1 MVVFIVRRLIQAIFV
16 MLIISLVG
24 FSIKDQIGDPV
35 RDLVGERVTP
45 AERAVIA
52 EQMGLND
59 PFLTQYFR
67 FVKNA
72 VTKGDLGR
80 SFLYNK
86 PNLEVILGHAPATIE
101 LVFGTALIIIVVS
114 LPLGVYC
121 ALRPRSILSRF
132 TMSFST
138 LGVSMPVFL
147 TAILLIFLFA
157 IHWQILPSY
166 GRGETVDLFG
176 LGWWETGMLTIDG
189 LLHLILPCV
198 SLSTLMLPL
207 FIRLIRSEMMEVL
220 ETEYI
225 KYAWAKGLAPTRVW
239 MVHAFKNTLL
249 PVITVF
255 GVGYGE
261 VRPVTDP
268 ALIVFTIFVIVAGCS
283 AAIAA
288 LSGSRFNSL
297 AFGDPESGPDEI
309 LVLVF
314 LRGILDEFRLPKSR
328 EADKHSHLDA
338 QVDHRLGDLLLQ
350 LYWLTHHPVVF
361 PGGEAVVG
369 RKLELVD
376 RIGVEASS
384 SMNS

>member
-1 MVVFIVRRLIQAIFV
+1 MMV
-16 MLIISLVG
+16 ISLVG

-45 AERAVIA
+45 AERAEIA
-52 EQMGLND
+52 EKMGLNA
-59 PFLTQYFR
+59 PFLTQYAR

-86 PNLEVILGHAPATIE
+86 PNLTVIIEHAPATIE

-121 ALRPRSILSRF
+121 ALRPKTLLSRF

-138 LGVSMPVFL
+138 LGVSMPVYL

-157 IHWQILPSY
+157 IEWQVLPSY
-166 GRGETVDLFG
+166 GRGETIDLFG
-176 LGWWETGMLTIDG
+176 KGWWSTGLLTVDG

-225 KYAWAKGLAPTRVW
+225 KYAWAKGLAPARVW

-255 GVGYGE
+255 GVQIGIMF
-261 VRPVTDP
+261 
-268 ALIVFTIFVIVAGCS
+268 AFT
-283 AAIAA
+283 
-288 LSGSRFNSL
+288 LL
-297 AFGDPESGPDEI
+297 TE
-309 LVLVF
+309 LVF
-314 LRGILDEFRLPKSR
+314 
-328 EADKHSHLDA
+328 
-338 QVDHRLGDLLLQ
+338 Q
-350 LYWLTHHPVVF
+350 W
-361 PGGEAVVG
+361 PGMGFMFLEAVH
-369 RKLELVD
+369 RADISLLIAYLVVVACLFVVVNTVVD
-376 RIGVEASS
+376 VLYGFINPTVRITGTK
-384 SMNS
+384 